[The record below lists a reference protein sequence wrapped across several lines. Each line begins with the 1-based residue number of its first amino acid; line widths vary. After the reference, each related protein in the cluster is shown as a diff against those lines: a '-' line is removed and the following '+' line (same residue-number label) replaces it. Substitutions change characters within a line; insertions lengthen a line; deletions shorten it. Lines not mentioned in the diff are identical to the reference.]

1 MTIRMNNLEQ
11 LTLDE
16 MEEFVTSHR
25 HLNWSATGQKSVYG
39 LIEGVLKAQRYGHLN
54 KGQKGVIKGFLA
66 KVTAL
71 SRAQIT
77 RLIQRWIQTKRIERQ
92 PGRQP
97 TFPRRYTAADVAVLA
112 EVDAAHEDLSGP
124 AVRYL
129 CQRGWGVYEDKRSEE
144 HTSEL
149 QSL

>member
-1 MTIRMNNLEQ
+1 MTIRMKNLEQ

-16 MEEFVTSHR
+16 MEEFVRSHR
-25 HLNWSATGQKSVYG
+25 HLRWSATGQKTVYG
-39 LIEGVLKAQRYGHLN
+39 LIEGVLKAQRYRHLS
-54 KGQKGVIKGFLA
+54 KGQKGVVKEFLA

-77 RLIQRWIQTKRIERQ
+77 RLIRRWIQTRRIERQ

-97 TFPRRYTAADVAVLA
+97 NFPRRYTAADVAVLA

-129 CQRGWGVYEDKRSEE
+129 CQRGWEVYVDKRFERLAGIS
-144 HTSEL
+144 S
-149 QSL
+149 